1 MNKKLIDKKN
11 NFFLKKY
18 SPFAFLLFFF
28 IIFFLNKVNAIE
40 NKILVKVDNHIIT
53 SVDILNKIN
62 YLYLLNDEFKRFKD
76 KQIFEIAKNNLI
88 KEKVKEIELKKYF
101 KSLIVEDQFIEPIVI
116 DYFGK
121 YNINSIISF
130 KNFLTQ
136 NNLKFENIKR
146 EISIQLLWNK
156 LIYEKFYQNVK
167 IDKTLIEEK
176 IKQNKI
182 QKEFLLSEI
191 IFSVENKSNFENKLK
206 LIKKTINEEG
216 FSKAAIKYSISDS
229 AKNSGKIGWVKV
241 SSISNNV
248 KKEIENLD
256 IGKITKPIQIPGGFL
271 ILILEDKKE
280 VQIEVDFKK
289 ELDSIV
295 VKKTNEQL
303 NQYSNIYFQK
313 IKKNIKI
320 DEL

>member
-11 NFFLKKY
+11 KIFLIKY
-18 SPFAFLLFFF
+18 SFFAFLLFFF
-28 IIFFLNKVNAIE
+28 IIFFHNKVNAIE

-62 YLYLLNDEFKRFKD
+62 YLYLLNDEFKRFED
-76 KQIFEIAKNNLI
+76 NQIFTIAKNALI

-101 KSLIVEDQFIEPIVI
+101 NNLIVEDQFIEPIVI

-121 YNINSIISF
+121 YNISSIVSF
-130 KNFLTQ
+130 KNFLIQ

-146 EISIQLLWNK
+146 KISIQLLWNR
-156 LIYEKFYQNVK
+156 LIYKKFSQNVK
-167 IDKTLIEEK
+167 IDKALIEK
-176 IKQNKI
+176 NIKKNKI

-191 IFSVENKSNFENKLK
+191 VFSVESKSNFEKKLK

-229 AKNSGKIGWVKV
+229 SKNSGKIGWVKE
-241 SSISNNV
+241 STISNNIV
-248 KKEIENLD
+248 NEIENLGV
-256 IGKITKPIQIPGGFL
+256 GKITNPIQIPGGFL

-280 VQIEVDFKK
+280 VQIEVDFQK
-289 ELDSIV
+289 ELDLIV